1 MIPKVLKA
9 RQIITQSC
17 LANPEGITRSEVLST
32 LPAIRRGDPIA
43 VAVGS
48 RGIKDLALIV
58 RGIVT
63 AVASRGG
70 RPFIVPAMG
79 SHGGAT
85 AEGQEAVLAS
95 YGITE
100 EGVGAPV
107 RSSMEVVQLP
117 QGDCP
122 CPVFMDRLANEAAG
136 TIVVNRIKPHTD
148 FHGPTESGLVKLIT
162 IGLGKHRQALEVH
175 RAGVRGLREYIPACA
190 RRILVESNILLG
202 VGIVENALHQTHMV
216 RAIPAE
222 RIFAEEQRLL
232 PTARELMGRLPAEEL
247 DILVVDV
254 FGKDVSGTG
263 MDTNVIGR
271 MRIAGEPEPD
281 SPRITA
287 IVLTDLTDASH
298 GNALGM
304 GLADFITRRVYEKI
318 DFSSTVENAVTG
330 TFIERAK
337 MPLVA
342 DTERAAIEQAMKLC
356 RFREPENLRV
366 LRIRSTLEIEYFYVS
381 LPLWAEISGRT
392 DVEQVT
398 KDLFDLTDGSGE
410 LVPF

>member
-1 MIPKVLKA
+1 
-9 RQIITQSC
+9 
-17 LANPEGITRSEVLST
+17 
-32 LPAIRRGDPIA
+32 
-43 VAVGS
+43 
-48 RGIKDLALIV
+48 
-58 RGIVT
+58 
-63 AVASRGG
+63 
-70 RPFIVPAMG
+70 MG

-95 YGITE
+95 YGITK

-122 CPVFMDRLANEAAG
+122 CPVFMDRLASEATG

-190 RRILVESNILLG
+190 GRILAEGNILLG
-202 VGIVENALHQTHMV
+202 VGIIENALHQTHIV
-216 RAIPAE
+216 RAIPATG
-222 RIFAEEQRLL
+222 IFEEEKRLL
-232 PTARELMGRLPAEEL
+232 PLARELMGRLPAEEL

-287 IVLTDLTDASH
+287 IVVTDLTDESN

-318 DFSSTVENAVTG
+318 DFTSTMENAVTG

-337 MPLVA
+337 IPLVA
-342 DTERAAIEQAMKLC
+342 DTAREAIEQAMRLC
-356 RFREPENLRV
+356 RFRDPESLRV
-366 LRIRSTLEIEYFYVS
+366 LRIHSTLELADFYAS
-381 LPLWAEISGRT
+381 LPLWAEISGRM

-398 KDLFDLTDGSGE
+398 KDLFDLTDGNGE

>member
-9 RQIITQSC
+9 RQVITQSC
-17 LANPEGITRSEVLST
+17 LADPEGTTRSEVLST
-32 LPAIRRGDPIA
+32 LPAIVRGDPIA
-43 VAVGS
+43 IAVGS
-48 RGIKDLALIV
+48 RGIKDLSLIV
-58 RGIVT
+58 RGIVV
-63 AVASRGG
+63 AVVSRGG

-107 RSSMEVVQLP
+107 RSSMEVVELP

-122 CPVFMDRLANEAAG
+122 CPVFMDRLASEAAG

-162 IGLGKHRQALEVH
+162 IGLGKHRQAMEVH
-175 RAGVRGLREYIPACA
+175 RAGVRGLREHIPACA
-190 RRILVESNILLG
+190 GRVLAEGNILIG

-216 RAIPAE
+216 RAVPAAG
-222 RIFAEEQRLL
+222 IFEEEKRLL
-232 PTARELMGRLPAEEL
+232 PLARSLMGRLPAEEL
-247 DILVVDV
+247 DILVVDM

-271 MRIAGEPEPD
+271 MRIAGEAEPD
-281 SPRITA
+281 SPRIAA
-287 IVLTDLTDASH
+287 ILLTDLTDESH

-318 DFSSTVENAVTG
+318 DFASTMENAVTG

-342 DTERAAIEQAMKLC
+342 DTARQAIEQAMKFC
-356 RFREPENLRV
+356 RFRDLKDLRV
-366 LRIRSTLEIEYFYVS
+366 LRIRSTLELADFYAS
-381 LPLWAEISGRT
+381 QPLWAEISGRA
-392 DVEQVT
+392 DVEQVAE
-398 KDLFDLTDGSGE
+398 DLVELTDGTGE
-410 LVPF
+410 LAPF